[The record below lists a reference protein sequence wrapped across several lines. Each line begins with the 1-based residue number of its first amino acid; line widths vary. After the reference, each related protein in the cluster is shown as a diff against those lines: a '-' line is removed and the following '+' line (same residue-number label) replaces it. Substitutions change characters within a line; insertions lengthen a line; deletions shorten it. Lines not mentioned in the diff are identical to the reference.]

1 MSTEHKPKYLDLEF
15 LKTASNKR
23 FAIVYSE
30 WNSIIIDRLLKGALN
45 FFREIGISEE
55 KIELF
60 RVPGSFELVYGCSK
74 ISSTKKFDA
83 IIAIGSIIRGETSHF
98 KFISQSVF
106 NGIKDLNLRGTCPI
120 VLCLLTDDNY
130 QQSVDRSGGKHG
142 NKGYDCAA
150 AAAKMSL
157 I

>member
-1 MSTEHKPKYLDLEF
+1 MTKNDEIL
-15 LKTASNKR
+15 
-23 FAIVYSE
+23 
-30 WNSIIIDRLLKGALN
+30 IIYTSWYTDY
-45 FFREIGISEE
+45 ISEMTDVALE
-55 KIELF
+55 RLESEDCMIRSFKA
-60 RVPGSFELVYGCSK
+60 PGSLEIAALAKAK
-74 ISSTKKFDA
+74 ITTKTKG
-83 IIAIGSIIRGETSHF
+83 ILAIGNVIRGETSHF

-106 NGIKDLNLRGTCPI
+106 DGIKDLNLRATCPI

-130 QQSVDRSGGKHG
+130 QQSIERSGGKHG

>member
-1 MSTEHKPKYLDLEF
+1 MSTKHKPKSLDLEF
-15 LKTASNKR
+15 LKTASNKK

-30 WNSIIIDRLLKGALN
+30 WNSDIIDRLLKGALN
-45 FFREIGISEE
+45 FFTEIGISNE
-55 KIELF
+55 KIDLLS
-60 RVPGSFELVYGCSK
+60 VPGSFELVYGCSK

-83 IIAIGSIIRGETSHF
+83 ILAIGSIIRGETSHF

-106 NGIKDLNLRGTCPI
+106 DGIKDLNLTGNCPV

-130 QQSVDRSGGKHG
+130 QQSIERSGGKHG

>member
-1 MSTEHKPKYLDLEF
+1 MK
-15 LKTASNKR
+15 
-23 FAIVYSE
+23 
-30 WNSIIIDRLLKGALN
+30 
-45 FFREIGISEE
+45 
-55 KIELF
+55 KIELLS
-60 RVPGSFELVYGCSK
+60 VPGSFELVYGCSK

-106 NGIKDLNLRGTCPI
+106 DGIKDLNLRATCPI

-130 QQSVDRSGGKHG
+130 QQSIERSGGKHG